1 MWGNPNFQQFGWQPP
16 FLIQFMP
23 QMMQGNQMQFQHG
36 FPTQQYPMFAEMQ
49 GGSKPGGTQVTAKVQ
64 SQDDSHSGSTPVIQ
78 DKVKKPFFAG
88 NGLTFDQNFKD
99 VICYNCG
106 EPCHYV
112 GMCPRPKKILHMWQS
127 NASHGQVSRVV

>member
-1 MWGNPNFQQFGWQPP
+1 
-16 FLIQFMP
+16 
-23 QMMQGNQMQFQHG
+23 
-36 FPTQQYPMFAEMQ
+36 MFAKMQ

-99 VICYNCG
+99 VIYYNCG

-112 GMCPRPKKILHMWQS
+112 GMCPRPKKKSSYVAVKCITWTSVQS
-127 NASHGQVSRVV
+127 GIDPCQWHNFMGVLP